1 MQLFFTHPLVLAL
14 SSSFPTSPIRLANA
28 PSIRNFRSMALSSS
42 VSSSS
47 VVAVSSRSVR
57 TRPLGRPSRKRVA
70 GRESWLSTLVKS
82 GRARDARLYAEQYHL
97 DGYLQSLLASNP
109 LLDTC
114 IDCSDTGVTDQPDGG
129 EGGQPASG
137 DNYNYKSTQEV
148 RILQSGGKLTLG
160 VAAIREVAGSIA
172 LAEEVAASGGSCAAQ
187 ETAQEL
193 HSPDGESEGNR
204 GFGQADRSVEKAAYV
219 SSWGESRWVEEGEG
233 LVGKVCRNNQYNEL
247 RLPGKDGTGELWTKV
262 ANWDWRNGLV
272 RGERVWVRR
281 VWVSGDDTDAEY
293 LVVRRMDVNE
303 GVESEPVAEV
313 VAAAEP
319 VAVAVAAADAI
330 DTSHVLPQFLKQD
343 TVFPRK
349 PESADEYIAR
359 IREQASQ
366 WANGLAP

>member
-1 MQLFFTHPLVLAL
+1 
-14 SSSFPTSPIRLANA
+14 
-28 PSIRNFRSMALSSS
+28 MALSSS
-42 VSSSS
+42 VTSPVLTS
-47 VVAVSSRSVR
+47 VSSRTVR
-57 TRPLGRPSRKRVA
+57 KHRLGRPSRKRVA
-70 GRESWLSTLVKS
+70 GRESWISTLVRS
-82 GRARDARLYAEQYHL
+82 GRARDAHAYAEQYNL
-97 DGYLQSLLASNP
+97 NGYLQSLLSSNP
-109 LLDTC
+109 LVDTC
-114 IDCSDTGVTDQPDGG
+114 SDCTNTGETALPDGG
-129 EGGQPASG
+129 EGGQPDSG

-160 VAAIREVAGSIA
+160 VAAIREVAGAIA

-204 GFGQADRSVEKAAYV
+204 GFGQADRGVEKAAYV

-233 LVGKVCRNNQYNEL
+233 LVGKVCRNKQYNEL
-247 RLPGKDGTGELWTKV
+247 RLPGKEGTGELWTKV

-293 LVVRRMDVNE
+293 LVARRMDVNE
-303 GVESEPVAEV
+303 GMEAEPVVEAMPVAMV
-313 VAAAEP
+313 VAVAEP
-319 VAVAVAAADAI
+319 VAAAADAI

>member
-1 MQLFFTHPLVLAL
+1 MLIVI
-14 SSSFPTSPIRLANA
+14 IRLAYA

-42 VSSSS
+42 VTSPALTS
-47 VVAVSSRSVR
+47 VSSRSVR

-70 GRESWLSTLVKS
+70 GRESWLSTLVRS

-97 DGYLQSLLASNP
+97 TGYLLTLLSSIP
-109 LLDTC
+109 QPDTC
-114 IDCSDTGVTDQPDGG
+114 SDGTNTGETALPDGG

-160 VAAIREVAGSIA
+160 VGVIREVAGAIA
-172 LAEEVAASGGSCAAQ
+172 LAEEVAASGGSGAAQ

-204 GFGQADRSVEKAAYV
+204 GFGQADRGVEKAAYV
-219 SSWGESRWVEEGEG
+219 NAWGESRWVEEGEG
-233 LVGKVCRNNQYNEL
+233 LVGKVCRNKQYNEL
-247 RLPGKDGTGELWTKV
+247 RLPGKEGGSELWTKV

-272 RGERVWVRR
+272 RGERVWVKR
-281 VWVSGDDTDAEY
+281 VWVSGDDTDSEY
-293 LVVRRMDVNE
+293 VVVRRMDVNE
-303 GVESEPVAEV
+303 GVEADAVVEV
-313 VAAAEP
+313 VATPEP
-319 VAVAVAAADAI
+319 VAVAVAAAAADAI

-349 PESADEYIAR
+349 PESADEYITR

>member
-1 MQLFFTHPLVLAL
+1 
-14 SSSFPTSPIRLANA
+14 
-28 PSIRNFRSMALSSS
+28 MALSSS

-47 VVAVSSRSVR
+47 VVAVSSRTVR
-57 TRPLGRPSRKRVA
+57 KRRLGRPSRKRVA

-82 GRARDARLYAEQYHL
+82 GRAREAHAYAAQYHL
-97 DGYLQSLLASNP
+97 DGYLQSLLASN
-109 LLDTC
+109 LLPDTC
-114 IDCSDTGVTDQPDGG
+114 IDCSDTGVTALPDGG
-129 EGGQPASG
+129 EGVTDGGG

-160 VAAIREVAGSIA
+160 VAAIREVAGAIA

-204 GFGQADRSVEKAAYV
+204 GFGQADRGVEKAAYV

-233 LVGKVCRNNQYNEL
+233 LVGKVCRNKQYNEL
-247 RLPGKDGTGELWTKV
+247 RLPGKEGGSELWTKV

-272 RGERVWVRR
+272 RGERVWVKR
-281 VWVSGDDTDAEY
+281 VWVSGDDTDSEY
-293 LVVRRMDVNE
+293 VVVRRMDVNE
-303 GVESEPVAEV
+303 GVEADAVVEV
-313 VAAAEP
+313 VATPEPEP
-319 VAVAVAAADAI
+319 VAVAVAATDAI

-349 PESADEYIAR
+349 PESADEYITR

>member
-1 MQLFFTHPLVLAL
+1 M
-14 SSSFPTSPIRLANA
+14 I
-28 PSIRNFRSMALSSS
+28 SSS

-47 VVAVSSRSVR
+47 VATVSSPAVR
-57 TRPLGRPSRKRVA
+57 KRRLGRPSRKRVA

-82 GRARDARLYAEQYHL
+82 GRARDAHAYADQYHL
-97 DGYLQSLLASNP
+97 AGYLQALLASNP
-109 LLDTC
+109 QVDTR

-160 VAAIREVAGSIA
+160 VAAIREVAGAIA
-172 LAEEVAASGGSCAAQ
+172 LAEEAGLAAASGGNCAAQ

-193 HSPDGESEGNR
+193 HSPDGELEGNR
-204 GFGQADRSVEKAAYV
+204 QFGQADIVAEKATYA

-233 LVGKVCRNNQYNEL
+233 LVGKVCRNKQYNEL
-247 RLPGKDGTGELWTKV
+247 RLPGKDGVGELWTKV
-262 ANWDWRNGLV
+262 ANWNWRNGLV
-272 RGERVWVRR
+272 RGERVWVKRT
-281 VWVSGDDTDAEY
+281 WLSADDTDSEY
-293 LVVRRMDVNE
+293 MVVRRMDVNE
-303 GVESEPVAEV
+303 GVEAEPVAEV
-313 VAAAEP
+313 VAAPEREP
-319 VAVAVAAADAI
+319 VVEAVAAAATDAT

>member
-1 MQLFFTHPLVLAL
+1 MV
-14 SSSFPTSPIRLANA
+14 
-28 PSIRNFRSMALSSS
+28 SSS
-42 VSSSS
+42 VSSTS
-47 VVAVSSRSVR
+47 VVAVSSPSVR
-57 TRPLGRPSRKRVA
+57 KRPLGRPSRKRVA

-97 DGYLQSLLASNP
+97 AGYLQALLAGHP
-109 LLDTC
+109 TPDTSRDST
-114 IDCSDTGVTDQPDGG
+114 IAGETALPDGG

-148 RILQSGGKLTLG
+148 RILQSGGKLTLD
-160 VAAIREVAGSIA
+160 VAAIREVAGAIA
-172 LAEEVAASGGSCAAQ
+172 LAEEAAASGGSGAAQ

-193 HSPDGESEGNR
+193 HSPHGELEGNR
-204 GFGQADRSVEKAAYV
+204 GFGQADIGAEKATYA

-233 LVGKVCRNNQYNEL
+233 LVGKVCRNKQYNEL
-247 RLPGKDGTGELWTKV
+247 RLPGKDGGGELWTKV
-262 ANWDWRNGLV
+262 ANWQWRNGLV

-293 LVVRRMDVNE
+293 VVVRRMDVNE
-303 GVESEPVAEV
+303 GVEAEPVAEV
-313 VAAAEP
+313 VAAPEP
-319 VAVAVAAADAI
+319 VVVPAAADAV

-366 WANGLAP
+366 WANGLAS

>member
-1 MQLFFTHPLVLAL
+1 MISA
-14 SSSFPTSPIRLANA
+14 
-28 PSIRNFRSMALSSS
+28 S
-42 VSSSS
+42 VSSLPSPS
-47 VVAVSSRSVR
+47 VSSRTVR
-57 TRPLGRPSRKRVA
+57 TRPRGRPSRKRIA

-82 GRARDARLYAEQYHL
+82 GRARDAHAYAEQYHL
-97 DGYLQSLLASNP
+97 TGYLQALLASNP
-109 LLDTC
+109 SVDTR
-114 IDCSDTGVTDQPDGG
+114 IDGTNTGDTALPEGG
-129 EGGQPASG
+129 EGGQPDSG

-160 VAAIREVAGSIA
+160 VAAIREVAGAIA
-172 LAEEVAASGGSCAAQ
+172 LAEEAGLAAASGGSCAAQ

-193 HSPDGESEGNR
+193 HSPGGELEGNR
-204 GFGQADRSVEKAAYV
+204 GFGQADIGAEKATYA

-233 LVGKVCRNNQYNEL
+233 LVGKVCRNKQYNEL
-247 RLPGKDGTGELWTKV
+247 RLPGKDGGGGGELWTKV

-272 RGERVWVRR
+272 RGERVWVKRT
-281 VWVSGDDTDAEY
+281 WLSADDTDSEY
-293 LVVRRMDVNE
+293 MVIRRMDVNE
-303 GVESEPVAEV
+303 GVEAEPVAEV
-313 VAAAEP
+313 VAAPEREP
-319 VAVAVAAADAI
+319 VAVAAAATDAV

>member
-1 MQLFFTHPLVLAL
+1 
-14 SSSFPTSPIRLANA
+14 
-28 PSIRNFRSMALSSS
+28 MALSSS
-42 VSSSS
+42 ASSPSS
-47 VVAVSSRSVR
+47 QAVSSRTVR
-57 TRPLGRPSRKRVA
+57 TRPRGRPSRKRVA

-97 DGYLQSLLASNP
+97 TGYLLTLLSSIP
-109 LLDTC
+109 KPDTC
-114 IDCSDTGVTDQPDGG
+114 IDCSDTGVTAQPDGG

-160 VAAIREVAGSIA
+160 VGAIREVAGAIA
-172 LAEEVAASGGSCAAQ
+172 LAEEVAASGGSGAAQ

-204 GFGQADRSVEKAAYV
+204 GFGQADRGVEKAAYV
-219 SSWGESRWVEEGEG
+219 NAWGESRWVEEGEG
-233 LVGKVCRNNQYNEL
+233 LVGKVCRNKQYNEL
-247 RLPGKDGTGELWTKV
+247 RLPGKEGGSELWTKV
-262 ANWDWRNGLV
+262 ANWQWRNGLV

-293 LVVRRMDVNE
+293 VVARRMDVNE
-303 GVESEPVAEV
+303 GMEAEPVAEV
-313 VAAAEP
+313 VPVPVP
-319 VAVAVAAADAI
+319 VAVTAPGTVAVDAI

-349 PESADEYIAR
+349 PESADEYITR

>member
-1 MQLFFTHPLVLAL
+1 MLIVNISLAY
-14 SSSFPTSPIRLANA
+14 R

-47 VVAVSSRSVR
+47 VVAVSSPAVR
-57 TRPLGRPSRKRVA
+57 KRRLGRPSRKRIA

-97 DGYLQSLLASNP
+97 DGYLQALLASNTSV
-109 LLDTC
+109 DTC
-114 IDCSDTGVTDQPDGG
+114 SDGTNTGETAQPDGG
-129 EGGQPASG
+129 EGGQPDSG

-160 VAAIREVAGSIA
+160 VAAIREVAGAIA
-172 LAEEVAASGGSCAAQ
+172 LAGDAAASGGSSAAQ

-204 GFGQADRSVEKAAYV
+204 GFGQADREAKKAAYA

-233 LVGKVCRNNQYNEL
+233 LVGKVCRNKQYNEL
-247 RLPGKDGTGELWTKV
+247 RLPGKEGGGELWTKV

-272 RGERVWVRR
+272 RGERVWVKRT
-281 VWVSGDDTDAEY
+281 WLSADDTDSEY
-293 LVVRRMDVNE
+293 VVVRRMDVNE
-303 GVESEPVAEV
+303 GVESEPVTEV
-313 VAAAEP
+313 VAEAES
-319 VAVAVAAADAI
+319 VAAAKPVTAAAEDAI
-330 DTSHVLPQFLKQD
+330 DNSHVLPQFLKQD

-349 PESADEYIAR
+349 PESADEYITR

>member
-1 MQLFFTHPLVLAL
+1 M
-14 SSSFPTSPIRLANA
+14 
-28 PSIRNFRSMALSSS
+28 
-42 VSSSS
+42 
-47 VVAVSSRSVR
+47 
-57 TRPLGRPSRKRVA
+57 
-70 GRESWLSTLVKS
+70 
-82 GRARDARLYAEQYHL
+82 
-97 DGYLQSLLASNP
+97 
-109 LLDTC
+109 DTC
-114 IDCSDTGVTDQPDGG
+114 SDCSDTGVTALPDGG
-129 EGGQPASG
+129 EGVTDGGG

-148 RILQSGGKLTLG
+148 RILQSGGKLTLD
-160 VAAIREVAGSIA
+160 VEAIREVAGAIA
-172 LAEEVAASGGSCAAQ
+172 LAEEAGLAAASGGSCAAQ

-204 GFGQADRSVEKAAYV
+204 GFGQADIGAEKATYA

-233 LVGKVCRNNQYNEL
+233 LVGKVCRNKQYNEL
-247 RLPGKDGTGELWTKV
+247 RMGREGGGEGWTKV
-262 ANWDWRNGLV
+262 TNWQWRNGLV

-293 LVVRRMDVNE
+293 VVVRRMDVNE
-303 GVESEPVAEV
+303 GVEAEPVAEV
-313 VAAAEP
+313 VAAPEREP
-319 VAVAVAAADAI
+319 VAEAVAAAATDAT